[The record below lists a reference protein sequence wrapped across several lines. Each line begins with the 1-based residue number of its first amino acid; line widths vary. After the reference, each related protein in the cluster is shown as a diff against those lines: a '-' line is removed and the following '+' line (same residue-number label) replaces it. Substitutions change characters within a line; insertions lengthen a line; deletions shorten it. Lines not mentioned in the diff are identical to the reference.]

1 MNQIGQ
7 ETLIAIINAITGT
20 KVNSIEVKAI
30 AKMLG
35 VEVSQLTK
43 SDIATKVFGNDNIGT
58 MSDKDIIDMILTRMG
73 YLSKEGN
80 SNNSANV
87 KLAIELTAVAGGLL
101 LAMKNQ
107 SVDKVID
114 LDQTK
119 INSNQATISKM
130 LKEKYEHNYKGKNDK
145 DFIINLSQIQKAVTE
160 KTTYTAQE
168 RKDILDALANGNSR
182 RQLINKDAE
191 KVKDIFN
198 MQYIREKLK
207 SA

>member
-1 MNQIGQ
+1 
-7 ETLIAIINAITGT
+7 
-20 KVNSIEVKAI
+20 
-30 AKMLG
+30 MLG
-35 VEVSQLTK
+35 VEVSQLTA
-43 SDIATKVFGNDNIGT
+43 SDIAGNDNIGT
-58 MSDKDIIDMILTRMG
+58 MNDKDIIDMILTRMG
-73 YLSKEGN
+73 YLSKEG
-80 SNNSANV
+80 NSANV

-101 LAMKNQ
+101 LAMKKQ

-130 LKEKYEHNYKGKNDK
+130 LKQEYELNYKDKADK
-145 DFIINLSQIQKAVTE
+145 DFIINLSQIQQAVVE

-168 RKDILDALANGNSR
+168 RKDILNALANGNKE
-182 RQLINKDAE
+182 QLINKDAE
-191 KVKDIFN
+191 KVKNIFN

>member
-1 MNQIGQ
+1 MDKIGQ
-7 ETLIAIINAITGT
+7 ETLIAIINAITRP
-20 KVNSIEVKAI
+20 KKNSIEVKAI

-35 VEVSQLTK
+35 VEVSQLTA
-43 SDIATKVFGNDNIGT
+43 SDIAGNDNIGT
-58 MSDKDIIDMILTRMG
+58 MKDKDIIDMILTRMG
-73 YLSKEGN
+73 YLSKEG
-80 SNNSANV
+80 NSANV

-101 LAMKNQ
+101 LAMKKQ

-130 LKEKYEHNYKGKNDK
+130 LKQEYELNYKDKADK
-145 DFIINLSQIQKAVTE
+145 DFIINLSQIQQAVVE

-168 RKDILDALANGNSR
+168 RKDILNALANGNKE
-182 RQLINKDAE
+182 QLINKDAE
-191 KVKDIFN
+191 KVKNIFN